1 MEKVIHTLF
10 VLLDKINY
18 KDRRNAHIKILSI
31 AIVSSTAIF
40 SMSEEDTVGNTTNH
54 AIVAPVAINRELAA
68 NIEAFLAANP
78 NGTPSM
84 ANLAAFA
91 EARNNG
97 VDLAAPAL
105 PIRAPARWHPSEVGL
120 VTLSRWLDVF
130 PLVAARFGASPAGR
144 PRRDS
149 CCSSGAAQEAGASG

>member
-1 MEKVIHTLF
+1 MKYT
-10 VLLDKINY
+10 
-18 KDRRNAHIKILSI
+18 IKILSI

-91 EARNNG
+91 EGQENEALQLGSHPNAALHTTVHTIVRSNNLSDDLGVLEAFLEANPNGTPSMANLAAFAEARNNG
-97 VDLAAPAL
+97 VDLAAPAHV
-105 PIRAPARWHPSEVGL
+105 ASE
-120 VTLSRWLDVF
+120 TQ
-130 PLVAARFGASPAGR
+130 
-144 PRRDS
+144 
-149 CCSSGAAQEAGASG
+149 SG